1 MFVKVNST
9 RHTAAG
15 TFRPGIIY
23 NLTGNKKA
31 QAAVAPHVEKG
42 GPMEKLT
49 KAQAEEAGT
58 AVVLVSAPASAAE
71 AELAAKAE
79 AEGSAG
85 KKKSAGK
92 SGK

>member
-15 TFRPGIIY
+15 TFRAGIVY
-23 NLTGNKKA
+23 NLTGYKKA

-42 GPMEKLT
+42 GPMEKIT
-49 KAQAEEAGT
+49 EAEAEESGA

-71 AELAAKAE
+71 TEKVAKAE
-79 AEGSAG
+79 AKKPAG
-85 KKKSAGK
+85 KVGK
-92 SGK
+92 